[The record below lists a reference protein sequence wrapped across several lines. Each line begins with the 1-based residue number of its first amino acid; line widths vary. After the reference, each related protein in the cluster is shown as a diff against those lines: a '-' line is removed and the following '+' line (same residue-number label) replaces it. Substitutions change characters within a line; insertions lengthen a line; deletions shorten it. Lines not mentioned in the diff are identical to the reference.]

1 MTRRPL
7 ALLLTFALA
16 GAGCTRGNAADLTGQ
31 PDAPQDAEQDG
42 HGVAAAADADSAG
55 IVRSM
60 EVAPE
65 LAIREPGALRTVQSA
80 EVYGRTGPDGR
91 PFEVTLRTP
100 GVPPH
105 ARGFGTRTL
114 PIALRT
120 GTPSLVQYPCTSC
133 HMGRR
138 IVLDDDRVADAHQ
151 DIQPSHPRETGATCA
166 TCHAADDVEL
176 LALRSGERA
185 TLDHAYRV
193 CAQCHF
199 SQTDAWAAG
208 VHGKRLDGWQGR
220 RVIMGCT
227 DCHDPHAPVLEK
239 RLPFRAPLIRRA
251 NRTP

>member
-1 MTRRPL
+1 MRRRPPV
-7 ALLLTFALA
+7 LLLIFALA
-16 GAGCTRGNAADLTGQ
+16 GGCTRGNAADLPARSG
-31 PDAPQDAEQDG
+31 APQDAAESDIIGATADG
-42 HGVAAAADADSAG
+42 DSAALSL
-55 IVRSM
+55 VM
-60 EVAPE
+60 EIAAE
-65 LAIREPGALRTVQSA
+65 LAMREPGALRTVRSV
-80 EVYGRTGPDGR
+80 EVHGRSGPDGR

-100 GVPPH
+100 GAPAH

-120 GTPSLVQYPCTSC
+120 GAQSLGQFPCTSC

-138 IVLDDDRVADAHQ
+138 VVLDDDRVADAHR

-199 SQTDAWAAG
+199 PQVEAWAAG
-208 VHGKRLDGWQGR
+208 AHGKRLDGWQGR
-220 RVIMGCT
+220 RVVMGCT
-227 DCHDPHAPVLEK
+227 DCHDPHSPELEK
-239 RLPFRAPLIRRA
+239 RLPFRAPLIHRPDRK
-251 NRTP
+251 P